1 MISLLLLL
9 LAAYVIYKAVVLK
22 RRIDA
27 MRRQF
32 HRDVEEAQRQYGMGA
47 EQCREKRY
55 GSDDGEYVEF
65 EEVAAKDE
73 AEPAAAE
80 ASDPG
85 AAFHSREELISDAE
99 YEEVRE

>member
-22 RRIDA
+22 RRFDA

-47 EQCREKRY
+47 EQRRGKRY

-65 EEVAAKDE
+65 EEVAAE
-73 AEPAAAE
+73 GEVSPATE

-85 AAFHSREELISDAE
+85 AAFHSHEELISDAE

>member
-47 EQCREKRY
+47 EQRREKRY
-55 GSDDGEYVEF
+55 GSEDGEYVEF
-65 EEVAAKDE
+65 EEMTAEDE
-73 AEPAAAE
+73 AEPATE

-85 AAFHSREELISDAE
+85 AAFHSHEELISDAE

>member
-1 MISLLLLL
+1 MISFLLLL
-9 LAAYVIYKAVVLK
+9 LAACVIYKAVALK

-47 EQCREKRY
+47 EQRREKRY

-65 EEVAAKDE
+65 EEMTAEEE
-73 AEPAAAE
+73 AEPAAG

-85 AAFHSREELISDAE
+85 ASLHSHEELISDAE

>member
-9 LAAYVIYKAVVLK
+9 LAAYVIYKVVVLK

-32 HRDVEEAQRQYGMGA
+32 HRDVEDAQRQYGMGA
-47 EQCREKRY
+47 EQRREKRY

-65 EEVAAKDE
+65 EEMTAEDE
-73 AEPAAAE
+73 AEPATE
-80 ASDPG
+80 TSDPG
-85 AAFHSREELISDAE
+85 AAFHSHEELISDAE